1 MEPLLKELV
10 EETWQEV
17 ALFTPAQIAK
27 EMRSFAKNQPDLLSF
42 ILQFSEELD
51 QEVKELALYMF
62 FVVYR
67 MFEKGYLNKIKRVSP
82 KEIIECYEDNKKLLE
97 SLETAHD
104 KFYERIAKVQLSDQP
119 YVIKYVVDTLCEAPE
134 NEETINLSDDEVG
147 FLFLLLKT
155 VIDTLNKK
163 TDK

>member
-82 KEIIECYEDNKKLLE
+82 KEIIECYEDNEKLLE

-134 NEETINLSDDEVG
+134 NEETINLSDDDVG

-163 TDK
+163 TDR